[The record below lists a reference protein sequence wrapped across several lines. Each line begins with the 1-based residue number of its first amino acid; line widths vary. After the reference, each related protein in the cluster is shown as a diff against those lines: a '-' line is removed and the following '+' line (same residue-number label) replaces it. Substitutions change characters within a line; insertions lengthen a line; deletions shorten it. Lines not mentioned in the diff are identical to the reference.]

1 MTEIKKTAKSRTTPR
16 QIRRLPQKAISWELT
31 PNFDKLQITF
41 IDEKAYF
48 KNLPLNDLTLSIYAW
63 DSAPKHAYA
72 NFELSK
78 KLEYPLELN
87 LKNKRFT
94 NIVGRPYF
102 RIRIFDNQS
111 KAIVC
116 QTKTFLM
123 TLSSNLG
130 SLLPMTVSSLGPRIA
145 RIEIDPE
152 EGPSIQ
158 LSNNFSTESGI
169 VPLDMLKNTALNDP
183 VFACSFWPAALEQ
196 ILVSALENINE
207 DWSQKWL
214 LLAHE
219 LAPGHFTLSSGDR
232 VVPIEKQSFYSV
244 VIPVVINS
252 WIERYHYDQKFYHHI
267 FEENQ

>member
-16 QIRRLPQKAISWELT
+16 QIRLLPQKAISWELT
-31 PNFDKLQITF
+31 PNFDKLRVTY

-48 KNLPLNDLTLSIYAW
+48 KGLPLSDLTLSIYAW
-63 DSAPKHAYA
+63 DGAPKQAYA
-72 NFELSK
+72 NYPLSNELIF
-78 KLEYPLELN
+78 PLELN
-87 LKNKRFT
+87 LKKKQFT

-102 RIRIFDNQS
+102 RIRIFDTHS

-116 QTKTFLM
+116 QSKTFLM

-145 RIEIDPE
+145 RIEVDPE

-158 LSNNFSTESGI
+158 LSNNFSTKSGV
-169 VPLDMLKNTALNDP
+169 VPLDILKNIALNDP

-196 ILVSALENINE
+196 ILHSAHENINE

-214 LLAHE
+214 LLANE
-219 LAPGHFTLSSGDR
+219 LAPGFFTILSGDR
-232 VVPIEKQSFYSV
+232 VAPIEKQSFYSV

-252 WIERYHYDQKFYHHI
+252 WIERFEYDCRLYQHI